1 MTEVHQQEQPNQK
14 PNQKQQTET
23 KQLLPHSDFQF
34 IPLNNNQIKI
44 SVGKEAIIIKC
55 GNNREILDN
64 LASTVNN
71 ISPKNLN
78 ELFKSKDFQKFFN
91 DHKLQASEIEFK
103 IGKEAITFKCKQN
116 LLRNLQEL
124 IAKVDPQDLKSLFNN
139 HHFINFSKRHTL
151 QISSVKNTQF
161 HGSFFSLGHVSFSSD
176 IQFDNCLF
184 NHDTHLMLPLVK
196 NASFTN
202 CHFDK
207 NSSVKINNPSAK
219 VNFNGCKFLPYKDIS
234 HPIQGRMEGFR
245 VYGILSKVNISH
257 SEGSINITENNCEL
271 KHRLYIDTQTT
282 KFTGGEITT
291 KYLRDDYI
299 SCKIN
304 EAHDRDNKILA
315 KMQSTLTDLEDKYLQ
330 KTKELQTT
338 SRGRLLKRDNLKDEL
353 GVLECQMITLKN
365 KMLLYEAYS
374 QLNDLSS
381 TAKFKEVTDIK
392 ISDDKVSYTYNGN
405 NHIISLRK
413 RFIVPKEEKFL
424 KQPIIHRDSSSMIN
438 SLMTSI
444 PKLREKPQCNNNK
457 PLDEEMVKIFHKLYD
472 KRGSILASGKQH
484 HKELRAYFKKFKRHH
499 PSLYDAYK
507 NEIET
512 FLKDC
517 KKYTPPKK
525 QGK

>member
-1 MTEVHQQEQPNQK
+1 
-14 PNQKQQTET
+14 
-23 KQLLPHSDFQF
+23 
-34 IPLNNNQIKI
+34 
-44 SVGKEAIIIKC
+44 
-55 GNNREILDN
+55 
-64 LASTVNN
+64 
-71 ISPKNLN
+71 
-78 ELFKSKDFQKFFN
+78 
-91 DHKLQASEIEFK
+91 
-103 IGKEAITFKCKQN
+103 
-116 LLRNLQEL
+116 
-124 IAKVDPQDLKSLFNN
+124 
-139 HHFINFSKRHTL
+139 
-151 QISSVKNTQF
+151 
-161 HGSFFSLGHVSFSSD
+161 
-176 IQFDNCLF
+176 
-184 NHDTHLMLPLVK
+184 
-196 NASFTN
+196 
-202 CHFDK
+202 
-207 NSSVKINNPSAK
+207 
-219 VNFNGCKFLPYKDIS
+219 
-234 HPIQGRMEGFR
+234 
-245 VYGILSKVNISH
+245 
-257 SEGSINITENNCEL
+257 
-271 KHRLYIDTQTT
+271 
-282 KFTGGEITT
+282 
-291 KYLRDDYI
+291 
-299 SCKIN
+299 
-304 EAHDRDNKILA
+304 
-315 KMQSTLTDLEDKYLQ
+315 
-330 KTKELQTT
+330 
-338 SRGRLLKRDNLKDEL
+338 
-353 GVLECQMITLKN
+353 MITLKN

-457 PLDEEMVKIFHKLYD
+457 PLYKEMGKIFNKLYG